1 MNRMASDSQLP
12 KASRNSDSLS
22 KKDKEKLKEK
32 LSGSKKLKGSRK
44 SKGSASSSKD
54 ELELAESLAAA

>member
-12 KASRNSDSLS
+12 KSSRNSDSLT

-32 LSGSKKLKGSRK
+32 LSGGKKLKGSRK
-44 SKGSASSSKD
+44 SKGLSSSSKD
-54 ELELAESLAAA
+54 ELELSDSSSAT